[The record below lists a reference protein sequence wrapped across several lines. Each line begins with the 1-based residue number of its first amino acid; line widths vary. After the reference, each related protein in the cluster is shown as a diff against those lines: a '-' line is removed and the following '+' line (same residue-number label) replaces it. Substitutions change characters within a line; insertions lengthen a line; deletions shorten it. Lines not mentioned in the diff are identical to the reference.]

1 MKRLPWMP
9 VSVAQAK
16 PIAELYFFPMK
27 PFLLLLSLCVSLYG
41 QAQVNREPLF
51 TSFDGTRIHYD
62 VLGEGRPVV
71 LLHGFISTSESWKR
85 SAVRQA
91 LADAGFKVV
100 MLDLRGNGL
109 SDKPHTA
116 EAYRGNTELKD
127 VMALMKHLGLK
138 NYDVVGYSRGAI
150 LTAKLLTMDKQVR
163 RAVMGGISVD
173 FSDPN
178 WIRRRNFFEALTR
191 PGSHPEL
198 QPAVDNAKKAGAD
211 TVVLA
216 RLQEFQ
222 PVTTKAELS
231 KIRIPVLVVNGEED
245 KDNGDPQTLVD
256 AIPGSRLVIV
266 PGNHGGAMRT
276 PEFAQAVVAFLK
288 Q

>member
-1 MKRLPWMP
+1 MKVYLF
-9 VSVAQAK
+9 VTC
-16 PIAELYFFPMK
+16 
-27 PFLLLLSLCVSLYG
+27 LLITLGANG
-41 QAQVNREPLF
+41 QTSREPLF
-51 TSFDGTRIHYD
+51 TSFDGTKIHYD
-62 VLGEGRPVV
+62 IIGEGKPVV
-71 LLHGFISTSESWKR
+71 LLHGFISNSESWKR

-100 MLDLRGNGL
+100 TLDLRGNGL
-109 SDKPHTA
+109 SDRPHAA
-116 EAYRGNTELKD
+116 EAYRDNTELKD
-127 VMALMKHLGLK
+127 VMALMKHLNLS

-178 WIRRRNFFEALTR
+178 WIRRRSFFEALTK

-198 QPAVDNAKKAGAD
+198 QPAVDNAKKSGAD

-222 PVTTKAELS
+222 PVTSKAELA
-231 KIRIPVLVVNGEED
+231 KIKIPVLVVNGDQD

-276 PEFAQAVVAFLK
+276 PEFAKAVVDFLK
-288 Q
+288 N

>member
-1 MKRLPWMP
+1 MKY
-9 VSVAQAK
+9 
-16 PIAELYFFPMK
+16 I
-27 PFLLLLSLCVSLYG
+27 LLLISLFVSLLVR
-41 QAQVNREPLF
+41 AQTSREPLF
-51 TSFDGTRIHYD
+51 KSFDGTQLHYD
-62 VLGEGRPVV
+62 IIGEGKPVV
-71 LLHGFISTSESWKR
+71 LLHGFISNSESWKR
-85 SAVRQA
+85 APVRQD
-91 LADAGFKVV
+91 LANAGFKVV

-109 SDKPHTA
+109 SDRPHAA
-116 EAYRGNTELKD
+116 EAYRDNAELKD
-127 VMALMKHLGLK
+127 VIALMKHLGLT

-178 WIRRRNFFEALTR
+178 WFRRRNFYEALTK

-198 QPAVDNAKKAGAD
+198 QAAVDNAKKSGAD
-211 TVVLA
+211 TLILA

-222 PVTTKAELS
+222 PVTSKAELA
-231 KIRIPVLVVNGEED
+231 KIKIPVLVVNGDQD

-256 AIPGSRLVIV
+256 AVPGSRLVIV

-276 PEFAQAVVAFLK
+276 PEFSKAVVEFLTK
-288 Q
+288 

>member
-1 MKRLPWMP
+1 M
-9 VSVAQAK
+9 
-16 PIAELYFFPMK
+16 MK
-27 PFLLLLSLCVSLYG
+27 PFLIAVSFVFSLAGY
-41 QAQVNREPLF
+41 AQTNREPLF
-51 TSFDGTRIHYD
+51 TSFDGTKIHYD
-62 VLGEGRPVV
+62 ILGEGKPVV
-71 LLHGFISTSESWKR
+71 LLHGFISNSDSWKR
-85 SAVRQA
+85 APVRQA
-91 LADAGFKVV
+91 LADAGFKVIT
-100 MLDLRGNGL
+100 LDLRGNGL

-116 EAYRGNTELKD
+116 EAYRDNAELKD
-127 VMALMKHLGLK
+127 VMALTKHLGLT

-178 WIRRRNFFEALTR
+178 WYRRRNFHEALTK

-198 QPAVDNAKKAGAD
+198 QSAVDNAKKSGAD
-211 TVVLA
+211 TVALA

-222 PVTTKAELS
+222 PVTSRTELA
-231 KIRIPVLVVNGEED
+231 KIRVPVLVVNGDQD

-256 AIPGSRLVIV
+256 AVPGSRLVIV

-276 PEFAQAVVAFLK
+276 PEFAKAVVEFLTK
-288 Q
+288 

>member
-1 MKRLPWMP
+1 MKLFFL
-9 VSVAQAK
+9 VVLLFISSFANAQT
-16 PIAELYFFPMK
+16 
-27 PFLLLLSLCVSLYG
+27 S
-41 QAQVNREPLF
+41 REPLF
-51 TSFDGTRIHYD
+51 TSFDGTKIHYD
-62 VLGEGRPVV
+62 VLGEGKPVV
-71 LLHGFISTSESWKR
+71 LLHGFISNSESWKR
-85 SAVRQA
+85 ASVRQA

-116 EAYRGNTELKD
+116 EAYRDNAELKD
-127 VMALMKHLGLK
+127 VMALMKHLGIT

-178 WIRRRNFFEALTR
+178 WFRRKNFHEALTK

-198 QPAVDNAKKAGAD
+198 QPAIDYAKKSGAD

-222 PVTTKAELS
+222 PVTTRAELG
-231 KIRIPVLVVNGEED
+231 KIKVPVLVVNGD
-245 KDNGDPQTLVD
+245 QDTDNGDPQTLVD
-256 AIPGSRLVIV
+256 AIPGSRLVMV
-266 PGNHGGAMRT
+266 PGDHGGAMRT
-276 PEFAQAVVAFLK
+276 PEFAKAVVAFLTK
-288 Q
+288 

>member
-1 MKRLPWMP
+1 MK
-9 VSVAQAK
+9 S
-16 PIAELYFFPMK
+16 
-27 PFLLLLSLCVSLYG
+27 FLLTFGLLLATLVH
-41 QAQVNREPLF
+41 AQTTREPLF
-51 TSFDGTRIHYD
+51 TSFDGTKIHYD
-62 VLGEGRPVV
+62 ILGEGKPVV

-85 SAVRQA
+85 SSVRQA

-116 EAYRGNTELKD
+116 EAYENNAELKD
-127 VMALMKHLGLK
+127 VIALMKHLGLT

-178 WIRRRNFFEALTR
+178 WIRRKNFHEALTR

-222 PVTTKAELS
+222 PVTSKTDLG
-231 KIRIPVLVVNGEED
+231 KIRIPVLVVNGDQD

-276 PEFAQAVVAFLK
+276 PEFAKAVVEFLTK
-288 Q
+288 

>member
-1 MKRLPWMP
+1 MRLLLILHCA
-9 VSVAQAK
+9 VLILHSVVAQ
-16 PIAELYFFPMK
+16 
-27 PFLLLLSLCVSLYG
+27 ST
-41 QAQVNREPLF
+41 REPLF
-51 TSFDGTRIHYD
+51 TSFDGTKIHYD
-62 VLGEGRPVV
+62 ILGEGKPVI
-71 LLHGFISTSESWKR
+71 LLHGFISNSDSWKH
-85 SAVRQA
+85 APVRQA

-100 MLDLRGNGL
+100 TLDLRGNGL

-116 EAYRGNTELKD
+116 EAYRDNAELKD
-127 VMALMKHLGLK
+127 VMALAKHLGLT

-178 WIRRRNFFEALTR
+178 WYRRKNFYEALTK

-198 QPAVDNAKKAGAD
+198 QSAVDYAKKSGAD
-211 TVVLA
+211 TIVLA
-216 RLQEFQ
+216 RLQELQ
-222 PVTTKAELS
+222 PVTSRAELG
-231 KIRIPVLVVNGEED
+231 KIRIPVLVVNGDQD

-256 AIPGSRLVIV
+256 AVPGSRLVIV

-276 PEFAQAVVAFLK
+276 PEFATAVVEFLTK
-288 Q
+288 

>member
-1 MKRLPWMP
+1 MKSFLF
-9 VSVAQAK
+9 VISVLFSFLSHAQT
-16 PIAELYFFPMK
+16 
-27 PFLLLLSLCVSLYG
+27 S
-41 QAQVNREPLF
+41 REPLF
-51 TSFDGTRIHYD
+51 TSFDGTKIHYD
-62 VLGEGRPVV
+62 VLGEGKPVV
-71 LLHGFISTSESWKR
+71 LLHGFISNSESWKR
-85 SAVRQA
+85 APVRQA

-100 MLDLRGNGL
+100 MLDLRGNGQ

-116 EAYRGNTELKD
+116 EAYRDNAELKD
-127 VMALMKHLGLK
+127 VIALMKHLGLT

-150 LTAKLLTMDKQVR
+150 LTAKLLTMDKHVH

-178 WIRRRNFFEALTR
+178 WFRRKNFHEALTK

-198 QPAVDNAKKAGAD
+198 QPAIDYAKKSGAD

-222 PVTTKAELS
+222 PVTSRAELG
-231 KIRIPVLVVNGEED
+231 KIKVPLLVVNGDQD

-256 AIPGSRLVIV
+256 AVPGSKLVIV
-266 PGNHGGAMRT
+266 PGDHGGAMRT
-276 PEFAQAVVAFLK
+276 PEFAKAVVEFLK
-288 Q
+288 E

>member
-1 MKRLPWMP
+1 MK
-9 VSVAQAK
+9 SV
-16 PIAELYFFPMK
+16 
-27 PFLLLLSLCVSLYG
+27 LLVLGLLSGVFV
-41 QAQVNREPLF
+41 QAQTSREPLF
-51 TSFDGTRIHYD
+51 TSFDGTKIHYD
-62 VLGEGRPVV
+62 VLGTGKPVV

-85 SAVRQA
+85 APVRQA
-91 LADAGFKVV
+91 LADAGFKVIT
-100 MLDLRGNGL
+100 LDLRGNGL
-109 SDKPHTA
+109 SDKPHAA
-116 EAYRGNTELKD
+116 EAYRDNTELKD
-127 VMALMKHLGLK
+127 VMALMKHLGLT

-178 WIRRRNFFEALTR
+178 WFRRRNFHEALTK

-198 QPAVDNAKKAGAD
+198 QAAVDYAKKSGAD

-222 PVTTKAELS
+222 PVTSKSDLG
-231 KIRIPVLVVNGEED
+231 KIRIPVLVVNGDQD

-266 PGNHGGAMRT
+266 PGDHGGAMRT
-276 PEFAQAVVAFLK
+276 PEFAKAVVEFLRN
-288 Q
+288 

>member
-1 MKRLPWMP
+1 MFRIKSFF
-9 VSVAQAK
+9 VVAS
-16 PIAELYFFPMK
+16 
-27 PFLLLLSLCVSLYG
+27 LLLSSFAH
-41 QAQVNREPLF
+41 AQTTREPLF
-51 TSFDGTRIHYD
+51 TSFDGTKIHYD
-62 VLGEGRPVV
+62 VLGEGKPVV
-71 LLHGFISTSESWKR
+71 LLHGFISNSESWKR
-85 SAVRQA
+85 APVRQA

-116 EAYRGNTELKD
+116 EAYRDNTELKD
-127 VMALMKHLGLK
+127 VMALMKHLGLT

-150 LTAKLLTMDKQVR
+150 LTAKLLTMDKQVH

-178 WIRRRNFFEALTR
+178 WFRRKNFHEALTK

-198 QPAVDNAKKAGAD
+198 QSAIDYAKKSGAD

-222 PVTTKAELS
+222 PVTTKAELG
-231 KIRIPVLVVNGEED
+231 KIKVPVLVVNGDQD

-266 PGNHGGAMRT
+266 PGDHGGAMRT
-276 PEFAQAVVAFLK
+276 PEFAKAVVEFLK
-288 Q
+288 K